1 MKMEKIKSEKKN
13 QKTKV
18 KNKNIERTQQYEN
31 EKTVFSFAHLL
42 LLNLNQSFLQ
52 LLCLFLLLKELP
64 VQILFSLVLSST
76 GGLPGKT
83 CLKLC

>member
-1 MKMEKIKSEKKN
+1 MKNGENQIRKKN

-52 LLCLFLLLKELP
+52 LLCPFLLLKELP
-64 VQILFSLVLSST
+64 VQILFSLVLPST